1 MDPHKEGEHVDKHKN
16 SQHPA
21 FQATTTAAKPGHQS
35 PGQGLHQVCQAVS
48 EPAPTFSTPVGFA
61 LWEIHNGRYPD
72 RLVPHA
78 EAAEIA
84 RLKVSTFT
92 TMRSRKTGPP
102 YIRLFGTPYYDLA
115 DLIRWIEQKMEFN
128 RV

>member
-1 MDPHKEGEHVDKHKN
+1 MP
-16 SQHPA
+16 SL
-21 FQATTTAAKPGHQS
+21 S
-35 PGQGLHQVCQAVS
+35 
-48 EPAPTFSTPVGFA
+48 PTFKTSLGSI
-61 LWEIHNGRYPD
+61 LWDIHHGKYPD

-92 TMRSRKTGPP
+92 TMRSRKAGPP
-102 YIRLFGTPYYDLA
+102 YVRIFGTPYYDLV
-115 DLIRWIEQKMEFN
+115 DLIHWIEEKMEFN